1 MKDSRTL
8 FKVGLKPSWRISLA
22 VMAQGEAQV
31 SKSERVPRLWIQI
44 EF

>member
-8 FKVGLKPSWRISLA
+8 FKVGLRLSWRVSLA
-22 VMAQGEAQV
+22 FTAQGEAQV